1 VEIPQG
7 YIQCRKDCLVPLC
20 DAQKCLKNFQKK
32 TRRKSLCRN
41 QKNMT
46 IETTGVDGCRSKFS
60 ANGVNSFY
68 KRTAKPKNTL
78 PNRAARPRPAF
89 GMKIVPVLP
98 LLEDESLVPVGAAPP
113 KPVTGMA
120 FVAEP
125 EGAAVEAMV
134 VGRVVFPLKGDW
146 APQGWS

>member
-1 VEIPQG
+1 M
-7 YIQCRKDCLVPLC
+7 
-20 DAQKCLKNFQKK
+20 QKSK
-32 TRRKSLCRN
+32 
-41 QKNMT
+41 KNMM